1 MAPRATG
8 ARQGH
13 GRRVPAK
20 AILSTGKTGH
30 PLSAPRSIS
39 LFSGAMGL
47 DLGLEGSGF
56 ETVVAVELDKWS
68 CATIRRNRPDLPLL
82 QGDIRD
88 MDERDILEA
97 TVLKPGDV
105 ELVAGGP
112 PCQSFSTAGKRS
124 SISDVRGGLFQDFAR
139 VVAHARPR
147 FFVMENVRGILSA
160 AIRHRPLDRRGPK
173 HPPLDVDEM
182 PGSALEVILAKLRD
196 ELGYEVVYGLVDAVD
211 YGVPQFR
218 QRVVFLGSRDHEFDS
233 HRFAPD
239 AMPIEELVPPT
250 HAEEPTV
257 ERPYR
262 WRTLRDALKGLRE
275 RNPEYLKYS
284 EARLKYLR
292 LIPPGHN
299 WRYLRNFG
307 EDVVREA
314 LGGAYKAGGG
324 KVGFFRRL
332 TFDRPCPTVPAT
344 PIQKG
349 TSLCHPAEDR
359 VLSVREYAR
368 VQEFPDDWSFAG
380 PTAEKY
386 KQIGNAVPVGLGRAI
401 GQALVQYLETQVA
414 KSASNGRSET
424 RSRVAVY

>member
-1 MAPRATG
+1 MTDRQPLAT
-8 ARQGH
+8 
-13 GRRVPAK
+13 PK
-20 AILSTGKTGH
+20 
-30 PLSAPRSIS
+30 SIS

-47 DLGLEGSGF
+47 DLGLEEAGF
-56 ETVVAVELDKWS
+56 ETVAAVELDKWS
-68 CATIRRNRPDLPLL
+68 CATIRHNRPELPLL

-88 MDERDILEA
+88 MDERDILDVA
-97 TVLKPGDV
+97 GVRPGDV
-105 ELVAGGP
+105 DLVAGGP

-139 VVAHARPR
+139 VVARAQPR

-160 AIRHRPLDRRGPK
+160 AIRHRPLDKRGPK
-173 HPPLDVDEM
+173 HAPLERDEA
-182 PGSALEVILAKLRD
+182 PGSALEVILHRLRD
-196 ELGYEVVYGLVDAVD
+196 ELDFEVVYGLVDAVN

-218 QRVVFLGSRDHEFDS
+218 QRVVFLGSRDHEFGS
-233 HRFAPD
+233 ARSAPEPV
-239 AMPIEELVPPT
+239 PIEELLPAT
-250 HAEEPTV
+250 HAETPTV
-257 ERPYR
+257 ERPWK

-275 RNPEYLKYS
+275 RNPEHLKYS

-292 LIPPGHN
+292 MIPPGQN

-307 EDVVREA
+307 EDMVRDA
-314 LGGAYKAGGG
+314 LGGAYSSDGG

-349 TSLCHPAEDR
+349 TSLCHPTEDR

-368 VQEFPDDWSFAG
+368 VQEFPKDWTFAG

-401 GQALVQYLETQVA
+401 GLALVAYSADDRTRDVRGRDIHAIAGVA
-414 KSASNGRSET
+414 R
-424 RSRVAVY
+424 